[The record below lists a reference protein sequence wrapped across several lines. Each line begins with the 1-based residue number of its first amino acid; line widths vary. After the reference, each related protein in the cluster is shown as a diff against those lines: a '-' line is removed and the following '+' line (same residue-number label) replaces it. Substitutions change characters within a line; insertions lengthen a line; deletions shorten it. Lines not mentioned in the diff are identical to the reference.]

1 MKKYHMN
8 RSDREITDELE
19 LKKIVEN
26 GKFVVISMCSD
37 NSPYV
42 VTLNYGY
49 DDRKNALYFH
59 TAFRGLKLDII
70 KQNPNVCATVI
81 EDLGYKPGECDHN
94 YKSVVFWGKMCIIDD
109 LEEKKYGLNMLL
121 DHLEE
126 EPDEVRT
133 KLLKEDS
140 RYEKM
145 QMAILRLDIE
155 EMTGK
160 EGL

>member
-8 RSDREITDELE
+8 RSDREIEDDLE
-19 LKKIVEN
+19 LKKIVKN

-49 DDRKNALYFH
+49 DDKKNALYFH
-59 TAFRGLKLDII
+59 TAFRGLKLDIVN
-70 KQNPNVCATVI
+70 QNPNVCATVI
-81 EDLGYKPGECDHN
+81 EDLGYKPGECDHS
-94 YKSVVFWGKMCIIDD
+94 YRSVVFWGKMSVIAD
-109 LEEKKYGLNMLL
+109 LEEKKYGLNILL
-121 DHLEE
+121 NHLED
-126 EPDEVRT
+126 EPDEVRK

-155 EMTGK
+155 RITGK
-160 EGL
+160 KGV

>member
-8 RSDREITDELE
+8 RSDREIEDELE
-19 LKKIVEN
+19 LKRIVRN

-42 VTLNYGY
+42 VTMNYGY

-59 TAFRGLKLDII
+59 AAFKGLKMDII
-70 KQNPNVCATVI
+70 KQNSNVCATVI
-81 EDLGYKPGECDHN
+81 EDLGYKPGECDHG
-94 YKSVVFWGKMCIIDD
+94 YRSVVFWGKMSVIDD
-109 LEEKKYGLNMLL
+109 LEEKKYGLNILL
-121 DHLEE
+121 NHLEE
-126 EPDEVRT
+126 QPDEVKK

-145 QMAILRLDIE
+145 QMAILRLDME

-160 EGL
+160 EGA

>member
-1 MKKYHMN
+1 MKQYHMN
-8 RSDREITDELE
+8 RSDREIKDDRE
-19 LKKIVEN
+19 LKRILGN

-49 DDRKNALYFH
+49 DDRKNGLYFH
-59 TAFRGLKLDII
+59 TAFVGLKMDII
-70 KQNPNVCATVI
+70 RQNSNVCATVI
-81 EDLGYKPGECDHN
+81 EDLGYKPGECQHN
-94 YKSVVFWGKMCIIDD
+94 YRSIVFWGKMSIIDD
-109 LEEKKYGLNMLL
+109 LEEKKYGLNILL
-121 DHLEE
+121 NHLEE
-126 EPDEVRT
+126 QPDEVKR

-160 EGL
+160 EGA

>member
-8 RSDREITDELE
+8 RSDREIKDELE

-81 EDLGYKPGECDHN
+81 EDLGYKPGECDHS
-94 YKSVVFWGKMCIIDD
+94 YRSVVFWGKMSVIND
-109 LEEKKYGLNMLL
+109 LEEKKHGLNMLL
-121 DHLEE
+121 NHLEE
-126 EPDEVRT
+126 EPDEVRK

-145 QMAILRLDIE
+145 RMAILRLDIE

-160 EGL
+160 EGV

>member
-1 MKKYHMN
+1 MINYHLN
-8 RSDREITDELE
+8 RRDREIEDELE
-19 LKKIVEN
+19 LKRIVRN

-42 VTLNYGY
+42 VTMNYGY

-59 TAFRGLKLDII
+59 AAFEGLKMDII

-81 EDLGYKPGECDHN
+81 EDLGYKPGECDHS
-94 YKSVVFWGKMCIIDD
+94 YRSVVFWGKMSIIDD
-109 LEEKKYGLNMLL
+109 LEEKKCGLNILL
-121 DHLEE
+121 NHLEE
-126 EPDEVRT
+126 QPDEVKK

-145 QMAILRLDIE
+145 QMAILRLDME

-160 EGL
+160 EGV

>member
-8 RSDREITDELE
+8 RSDREIEDKLE
-19 LKKIVEN
+19 LKRIVRN

-42 VTLNYGY
+42 VTMNYGY

-59 TAFRGLKLDII
+59 AAFKGLKMDII
-70 KQNPNVCATVI
+70 KQNSNVCATVI
-81 EDLGYKPGECDHN
+81 EDLGYKPGECDHG
-94 YKSVVFWGKMCIIDD
+94 YRSVVFWGKMSVIDD
-109 LEEKKYGLNMLL
+109 LEEKKYGLNILL
-121 DHLEE
+121 NHLEE
-126 EPDEVRT
+126 QPDEVKK

-145 QMAILRLDIE
+145 QMAILRLDME

-160 EGL
+160 EGA

>member
-8 RSDREITDELE
+8 RSDREIEDKLE
-19 LKKIVEN
+19 LKRIVRN

-42 VTLNYGY
+42 VTMNYGY

-59 TAFRGLKLDII
+59 AAFKGLKMDII
-70 KQNPNVCATVI
+70 KQNSNVCATVI
-81 EDLGYKPGECDHN
+81 EDLGYKPGECDHG
-94 YKSVVFWGKMCIIDD
+94 YRSVVFWGKMSVIDD
-109 LEEKKYGLNMLL
+109 LEEKKYGLNILL
-121 DHLEE
+121 NHLEE
-126 EPDEVRT
+126 QPDEVKK

-160 EGL
+160 EGV

>member
-1 MKKYHMN
+1 MATYHMN
-8 RSDREITDELE
+8 RSDRKIVDEGE
-19 LKKIVEN
+19 LKRVLRD

-42 VTLNYGY
+42 VTMNYGY

-59 TAFRGLKLDII
+59 AAFKGLKVDII

-81 EDLGYKPGECDHN
+81 EDLGYQHGECNHN
-94 YKSVVFWGKMCIIDD
+94 YRSIVFWGKMSIIDD
-109 LEEKKYGLNMLL
+109 LEEKKHGLNILI

-126 EPDEVRT
+126 EPDEVRK
-133 KLLKEDS
+133 KLLQEDS

-145 QMAILRLDIE
+145 QMAILRLDIDE
-155 EMTGK
+155 LTGK
-160 EGL
+160 QAE

>member
-8 RSDREITDELE
+8 RSDREIGDELE
-19 LKKIVEN
+19 LKRIVTN

-49 DDRKNALYFH
+49 DDRKHALYFH
-59 TAFRGLKLDII
+59 TAFKGLKLDII
-70 KQNPNVCATVI
+70 SQNPNVCATVI
-81 EDLGYKPGECDHN
+81 EDLGYKAGECDHS
-94 YKSVVFWGKMCIIDD
+94 YRSVVFWGKMSMIDD
-109 LEEKKYGLNMLL
+109 LEEKKYGLNILL
-121 DHLEE
+121 NHLEE
-126 EPDEVRT
+126 HPDEVR
-133 KLLKEDS
+133 KRLLREDS

-160 EGL
+160 QAT